1 MRQKSNK
8 IKSKR
13 LKTAKANQNCFVD
26 VAELFVEY
34 YRYIAVESKEQTIY
48 LIIQKSTMKETARNT
63 TPLLDITKQTT
74 LHPLITQVT
83 APGAGD
89 GGGRRAAGGAAGCGN
104 ALLATTDGQKRAG
117 CPTAHGAD
125 IRQKIPWRYR
135 RSASGEHPAR
145 FCPDVG
151 VSTHSTSHRPA
162 GCPPSANRLRLRAQS
177 PSAFKK
183 TKKWY
188 YSAKVL

>member
-1 MRQKSNK
+1 M
-8 IKSKR
+8 
-13 LKTAKANQNCFVD
+13 
-26 VAELFVEY
+26 AELFVEH

-83 APGAGD
+83 AP
-89 GGGRRAAGGAAGCGN
+89 
-104 ALLATTDGQKRAG
+104 
-117 CPTAHGAD
+117 
-125 IRQKIPWRYR
+125 
-135 RSASGEHPAR
+135 
-145 FCPDVG
+145 
-151 VSTHSTSHRPA
+151 
-162 GCPPSANRLRLRAQS
+162 
-177 PSAFKK
+177 AFKK